1 MGEIKEAF
9 ITNQTNIPI
18 IEFATN
24 FFLTA
29 ILSIILGWIYCR
41 YSTSLSNKTIFAKNF
56 VLLSTTTMLII
67 TVVKASLALSLG
79 LVGALSIIRF
89 RTAVKEPEELTYLF
103 LAIAIGLGFGA
114 NQTYVTITA
123 FILTVIIIILTFYS
137 NGFRIPDKAM
147 FFTIQ
152 CENNNQ
158 LEIDSITKILTDN
171 CSLVKL
177 KRLDTSIDY
186 FESLFTIHLKE
197 VESLKII
204 ETHIMKLNNKVKI
217 SFLNQD
223 SNLE

>member
-1 MGEIKEAF
+1 MGELKDAF
-9 ITNQTNIPI
+9 ILNQTNIPI
-18 IEFATN
+18 IEFIAN

-29 ILSIILGWIYCR
+29 ILSIILSKIYLK
-41 YSTSLSNKTIFAKNF
+41 YSTSLSNKTVFAKNF
-56 VLLSTTTMLII
+56 ILLSTTTMLII

-123 FILTVIIIILTFYS
+123 FLLTVIIIILTFYS
-137 NGFRIPDKAM
+137 NGFKISHKSM

-152 CENNNQ
+152 CENNKQ
-158 LEIDSITKILTDN
+158 LDIDSILKILMDN

-177 KRLDTSIDY
+177 KRLDTSIDF
-186 FESLFTIHLKE
+186 FETIFIINLKDT
-197 VESLKII
+197 ESLKII
-204 ETHIMKLNNKVKI
+204 ENQIMKLNIKSKI

-223 SNLE
+223 STLE